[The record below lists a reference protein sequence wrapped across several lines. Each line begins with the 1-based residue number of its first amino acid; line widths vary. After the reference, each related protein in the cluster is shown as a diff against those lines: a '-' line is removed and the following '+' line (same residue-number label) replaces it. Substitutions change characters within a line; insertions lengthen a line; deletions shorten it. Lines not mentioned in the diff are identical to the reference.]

1 MREAIGQILP
11 LAIAAGISPIPIIG
25 VVLMLVT
32 PRARSNG
39 PAFVVGWVVGLAL
52 VGVVGLV
59 VANAAGAST
68 TGSSADGTNTFQIVL
83 GALLIVFALR
93 QWRKRPKAGVEPP
106 MPKWMDAVDHF
117 TPVKSAGMGV
127 ALSAVNPKNLLLAL
141 GAAATIAS
149 TDLSG
154 ADQAIAY
161 VVFAV
166 IASLGVVAPVAIFFI
181 DGRPRP
187 SGPRRPE
194 GVAGPQQRRDHGGA
208 VPRHR
213 RQGPRPGHRR
223 LSGAS
228 AVTGAIAPPHPSRRT
243 IRSSSARD
251 VAKLSRTICSQ
262 PGAERRSVAQRD
274 PGVVEEPPGRVVEPE
289 RGAVEPGEER
299 RLRAVPRDA
308 RGAARRAARRAR
320 SRFAA
325 R

>member
-52 VGVVGLV
+52 VGVVGLI

-127 ALSAVNPKNLLLAL
+127 VLSAVNPKNLLLAL

-161 VVFAV
+161 LVFA
-166 IASLGVVAPVAIFFI
+166 AHREPGRGGAGGDLLH

-187 SGPRRPE
+187 SRPRRPE
-194 GVAGPQQRRDHGGA
+194 GVARPQQRRDHGGA

-223 LSGAS
+223 LTRPRSAAVGA
-228 AVTGAIAPPHPSRRT
+228 T
-243 IRSSSARD
+243 D
-251 VAKLSRTICSQ
+251 VAHRPHDPLEQR
-262 PGAERRSVAQRD
+262 ARRR
-274 PGVVEEPPGRVVEPE
+274 EVEPHH
-289 RGAVEPGEER
+289 
-299 RLRAVPRDA
+299 LL
-308 RGAARRAARRAR
+308 AARRRTADRRSARRRRGRGTTGPGRRAR
-320 SRFAA
+320 ARRSRARRGTSPPARCHRTPGRCSASRPPSASRFAA